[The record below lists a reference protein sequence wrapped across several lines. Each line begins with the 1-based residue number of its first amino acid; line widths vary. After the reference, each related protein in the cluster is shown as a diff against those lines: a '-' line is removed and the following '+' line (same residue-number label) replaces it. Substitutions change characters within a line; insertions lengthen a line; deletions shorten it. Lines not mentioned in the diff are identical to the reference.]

1 MKEEESEEIRSGRFQ
16 LIRNFEKTSN
26 LSARENVMIYNDKY
40 VQFLENKVINLQN
53 IVDSLLDEKINAS
66 Y

>member
-1 MKEEESEEIRSGRFQ
+1 MKEESEEIRSGRFQ

-26 LSARENVMIYNDKY
+26 LSARENLKIYNDKY
-40 VQFLENKVINLQN
+40 VQFLKNKVINLQN